1 MAKLTEQE
9 FQKELSS
16 GEIGSL
22 YFIGGEEKYL
32 VKKYTSKL
40 IEKVS
45 GKKPSAFD
53 LVRLGSSSSQEE
65 IFSVSEQL
73 PLFNQRKCVLVS
85 DLAVESL
92 NDSDIKLYEEFFLDI
107 SPSTVL
113 VFSMPTANTADS
125 KKAGDTKAG
134 KSKRFLALIEK
145 YGTVL
150 IIPKREG
157 ASLERQLIDWAKRN
171 GSVLSRNNASK
182 IIEMCGTDMTLL
194 KNEIDKLSSYANGQ
208 EITEQMIAMLT
219 VKNTEV
225 RVFALSNC
233 LSSGDYR
240 GAYDQLNDLF
250 GQNEKPEVILSVL
263 SSVYVDMYRMRVATE
278 SGKTISDVASDF
290 KYGKREFLLKS
301 AYNNSRKYSTETLRA
316 ILDVILHTDKD
327 LKSKPYNS
335 RILMETLLAKLMLTV
350 REGRA

>member
-16 GEIGSL
+16 GVIGSL

-32 VKKYTSKL
+32 VKKYTSRL

-45 GKKPSAFD
+45 GKKPSTFD
-53 LVRLGSSSSQEE
+53 LVRLGSASSQEE

-85 DLAVESL
+85 DFAFEGM
-92 NDSDIKLYEEFFLDI
+92 NDSDLKLYEEFFSDM

-113 VFSMPTANTADS
+113 VFSMPTANPAES
-125 KKAGDTKAG
+125 QKSGDTKSV
-134 KSKRFLALIEK
+134 KSKRFLSLIEK
-145 YGTVL
+145 YGKVL
-150 IIPKREG
+150 IVSKREG
-157 ASLERQLIDWAKRN
+157 ASLERQLIDWAKKN
-171 GSVLSRNNASK
+171 GCILSRNNASG
-182 IIEMCGTDMTLL
+182 IIEMCGADMTLL
-194 KNEIDKLSSYANGQ
+194 KNEIDKLSAFANGQ
-208 EITEQMIAMLT
+208 EITEQMIALLT
-219 VKNTEV
+219 VRNTEV

-240 GAYDQLNDLF
+240 GAFDQLNDLF
-250 GQNEKPEVILSVL
+250 EQNEKPEVILSVL

-278 SGKTISDVASDF
+278 SGKTASDVSSDF

-301 AYNNSRKYSTETLRA
+301 AYNNSRKYTTETLRA
-316 ILDVILHTDKD
+316 ILDVILQTDKA
-327 LKSKPYNS
+327 LKSKPYDS

-350 REGRA
+350 REVKA